1 MNTVCQVPVRFCGQG
16 CESHEGPEECRER
29 ETDVLHDVPG
39 KILPKK
45 KHEYEILEQFDKTD
59 ET

>member
-1 MNTVCQVPVRFCGQG
+1 MISVCQVPVRFCGQG

-39 KILPKK
+39 QSSLFPLKFKIDTSQ
-45 KHEYEILEQFDKTD
+45 E